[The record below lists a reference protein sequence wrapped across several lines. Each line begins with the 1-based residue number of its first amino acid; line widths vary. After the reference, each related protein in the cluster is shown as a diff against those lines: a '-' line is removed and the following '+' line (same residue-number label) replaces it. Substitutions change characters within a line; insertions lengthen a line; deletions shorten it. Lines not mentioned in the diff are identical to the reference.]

1 MQEEKIKVSVIMPV
15 YNSGKYLKTAVDSIL
30 NQSLK
35 EIELI
40 LVDDGSTDGSSE
52 KCDEYAAKDNRVVVI
67 HEKNGGICAARNAA
81 LAIAR
86 GEYIGFSD
94 HDDETVQ
101 GAYEKAYSF
110 AKEHDL
116 DMVKYGH
123 SEIMTRGTEVLKDRV
138 FKFDETIYT
147 GEESGLHYLQ
157 MLKDMA
163 MDCVWDGLFRKSFL
177 DKNMLK
183 LDTTFKAG
191 GEDIDFCGRII
202 SCKPKL
208 GLMPDIFYHH
218 LIRVGFSTSSKFNS
232 LNVKLATNF
241 PTRLNS
247 YLASYNA
254 EKVYKSDSI
263 LYAFTIVRRC
273 IGPVLYNT
281 TNPAC
286 DWPKD
291 KIIEVLKQIRED
303 KAINSIFYNVSKSSM
318 IKYSKKYGL
327 IYTLFIY
334 RLYGLCLRVYI
345 IGLVQN
351 ICAKE

>member
-1 MQEEKIKVSVIMPV
+1 MNSIAVSVIMPV
-15 YNSGKYLKTAVDSIL
+15 YNSGEYLKTAVESIL
-30 NQSLK
+30 NQSLR

-40 LVDDGSTDGSSE
+40 LVDDGSTDGSSG
-52 KCDEYAAKDNRVVVI
+52 KCDEYAANDSRVIVI

-81 LAIAR
+81 LAIAH

-94 HDDETVQ
+94 HDDEMDHDTFNA
-101 GAYEKAYSF
+101 AYRF
-110 AKEHDL
+110 AKSNDL
-116 DMVKYGH
+116 DMAKYGH
-123 SEIMTRGTEVLKDRV
+123 DEVITRGKEVLKRKYFS
-138 FKFDETIYT
+138 FKEVIYSP
-147 GEESGLHYLQ
+147 EESGVHYLE
-157 MLKDMA
+157 MLRDMA
-163 MDCVWDGLFRKSFL
+163 MDCIWDGVFRKSFL
-177 DKNMLK
+177 DKYNLR
-183 LDTTFKAG
+183 LDTSFKAG
-191 GEDIDFCGRII
+191 GEDIDFCGRVIA
-202 SCKPKL
+202 CKPKV
-208 GLMPDIFYHH
+208 GLMPQVFYHH
-218 LIRVGFSTSSKFNS
+218 YIRVGFSTSSKFNS

-254 EKVYKSDSI
+254 EKVYKSDPI

-334 RLYGLCLRVYI
+334 RLYGLCLRVYMMR
-345 IGLVQN
+345 
-351 ICAKE
+351 KK